1 MSMLPFARNFFAVQG
16 NKATYAV
23 TKALVQMDPESA
35 SAADLR
41 TMEQDLDKAG
51 QVISRLRTDLNNERR
66 EFDSVNLQ
74 YGELMSAAE
83 VLQKKIDAAADA
95 DRGSLETSLA
105 NLLNRTEHMAPE
117 LERDRK
123 DVDATQAL
131 LTDAEKA
138 YQDKARALTEA
149 RGNLDRAR
157 HDLQHANIEEERS
170 RQRAQQAAI
179 VAGLSA
185 SPIGG
190 LTIALNT
197 MQESAT
203 EARQRAE
210 SADMKANALRG
221 AKSAAEDENVAAAL
235 NEVRGTISPKSLSER
250 LASLRR

>member
-1 MSMLPFARNFFAVQG
+1 
-16 NKATYAV
+16 
-23 TKALVQMDPESA
+23 
-35 SAADLR
+35 
-41 TMEQDLDKAG
+41 
-51 QVISRLRTDLNNERR
+51 
-66 EFDSVNLQ
+66 
-74 YGELMSAAE
+74 
-83 VLQKKIDAAADA
+83 
-95 DRGSLETSLA
+95 
-105 NLLNRTEHMAPE
+105 LLNRTEHMAPE